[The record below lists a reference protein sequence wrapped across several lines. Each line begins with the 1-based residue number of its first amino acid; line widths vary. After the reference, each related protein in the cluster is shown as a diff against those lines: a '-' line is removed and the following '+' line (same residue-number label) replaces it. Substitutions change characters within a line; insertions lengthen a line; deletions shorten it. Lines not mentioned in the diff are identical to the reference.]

1 MCHRPRYFA
10 ALADDLLSL
19 QLGLLGCSLQDGFS
33 KIELLISLANL
44 SAQVRYGHR
53 QKGWYTKK
61 GKDTAEQSVP
71 ELLEF
76 RITPEEEIACLL
88 DKFGKRLLSIS
99 ACHSPI

>member
-19 QLGLLGCSLQDGFS
+19 QLGLLGCSLQNGFS
-33 KIELLISLANL
+33 KVELLISLANL

-61 GKDTAEQSVP
+61 GKDTAEQSRAERAP

-76 RITPEEEIACLL
+76 RITLHWRRRSPAC
-88 DKFGKRLLSIS
+88 STNS
-99 ACHSPI
+99 ARDSLA